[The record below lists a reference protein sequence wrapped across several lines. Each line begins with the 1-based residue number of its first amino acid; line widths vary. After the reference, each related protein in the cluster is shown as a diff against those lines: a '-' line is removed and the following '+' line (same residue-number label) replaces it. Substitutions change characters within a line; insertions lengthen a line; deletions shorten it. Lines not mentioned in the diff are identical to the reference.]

1 MEMEKKVGVR
11 ELKNETSRILERV
24 ERGESITVTRHG
36 KPVARLVAVSTSPHL
51 AALIASGEVRP
62 GDGSRYIPRAI
73 TPLRG
78 EGPEASDYVSEGRR

>member
-1 MEMEKKVGVR
+1 METEKKVGVR

-24 ERGESITVTRHG
+24 ESGETITVTRHG
-36 KPVARLVAVSTSPHL
+36 KPVARIVSVSPSPHL

-62 GDGSRYIPRAI
+62 SDGSRYIPKPI

-78 EGPEASDYVSEGRR
+78 EGKEASDYVSEGRR